1 MRHEPL
7 ASIVVNNYNY
17 GRYLREAIDSALAQT
32 YPHIEVIVVDDG
44 STDDSSE
51 IIAGYGE
58 RIVAV
63 LKENGGQ
70 ASAFNAGFARCRGDV
85 ICFLDSDDLFY
96 EDKVAETVRFLRSY
110 GAEGKDVLVY
120 HDLEVVDKYGSSL
133 GTMKLSER
141 SFKTNLPPNLY
152 RHACEHGYILY
163 VAGPTSGLALTRS
176 LAERIFPIPE
186 AGIRTSA
193 DNFVVKAASLLGEVH
208 EAKAALS
215 KYRVHG
221 ENHWYGIRDPHPE
234 TFMKVEEEF
243 LNQRLEENGKEPI
256 LSFFDS
262 VYSKRWHVHYQRYG
276 DLMRL
281 ALKVP
286 ARRLNLSTLRFS
298 ATAATASISLM
309 LRSGYDEVR
318 RSLFGVKRT
327 REFATKHGARSP
339 LTGGRE

>member
-1 MRHEPL
+1 MKHEPL
-7 ASIVVNNYNY
+7 TSIIVNNHNY

-32 YPHIEVIVVDDG
+32 YPQAEVIVVDDG
-44 STDDSSE
+44 STDDSPE

-70 ASAFNAGFARCRGDV
+70 ASAFNAGFANCRGEV
-85 ICFLDSDDLFY
+85 ICFLDSDDLFR
-96 EDKVAETVRFLRSY
+96 EDKVAETVRLLNPFRI
-110 GAEGKDVLVY
+110 EGKDVLLY
-120 HDLEVVDKYGSSL
+120 HDLEVVDRHGSLL
-133 GTMKLSER
+133 GTTKLSGR
-141 SFKTNLPPNLY
+141 RFKTNLPPNLY

-163 VAGPTSGLALTRS
+163 AAGPTSGLALTRS

-221 ENHWYGIRDPHPE
+221 ENNWFGKQDPHPE
-234 TFMKVEEEF
+234 TFVKQEEEF
-243 LNQRLEENGKEPI
+243 LNQKLEENGKEPV

-262 VYSKRWHVHYQRYG
+262 MYSRRWHAHHQRYG
-276 DLMRL
+276 GLMRL
-281 ALKVP
+281 AFKVP
-286 ARRLNLSTLRFS
+286 ARRLNLRTLRFS
-298 ATAATASISLM
+298 ATVVAESISLA
-309 LRSGYDEVR
+309 LRSGYEEVL
-318 RSLFGVKRT
+318 RSLFGAERARESAT
-327 REFATKHGARSP
+327 R
-339 LTGGRE
+339 GGGG